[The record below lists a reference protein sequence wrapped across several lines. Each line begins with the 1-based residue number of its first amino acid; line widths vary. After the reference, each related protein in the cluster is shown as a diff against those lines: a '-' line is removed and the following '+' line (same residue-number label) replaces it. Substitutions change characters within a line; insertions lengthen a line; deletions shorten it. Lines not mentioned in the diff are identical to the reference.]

1 MGYTE
6 YEDSYDSDTEDS
18 EQQQEVNAV
27 HQDSC
32 LSECTIQFEEYEDS
46 DWEGPDFSINMIET
60 SPEGESSIGML
71 QAEAGVP
78 HIRDDT
84 QPTKQVSDARLMLLR
99 SAAGRA
105 HTIGNHCLTKVHITL
120 LKKKYTVDVLLD
132 SGAA

>member
-46 DWEGPDFSINMIET
+46 EWGVNHFFINMIET
-60 SPEGESSIGML
+60 NPVEESSIGML

-78 HIRDDT
+78 QVWDDT
-84 QPTKQVSDARLMLLR
+84 QTTRQVSDARLMLSR
-99 SAAGRA
+99 PASGRA
-105 HTIGNHCLTKVHITL
+105 TP
-120 LKKKYTVDVLLD
+120 LD
-132 SGAA
+132 TTF